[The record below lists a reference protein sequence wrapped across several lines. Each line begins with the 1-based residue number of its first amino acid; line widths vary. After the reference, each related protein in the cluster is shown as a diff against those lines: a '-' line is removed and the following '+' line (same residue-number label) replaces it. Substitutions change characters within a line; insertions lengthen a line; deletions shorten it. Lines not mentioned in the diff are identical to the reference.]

1 MKPSHQTVG
10 TCQNCA
16 TLIALLEDA
25 NMLVSQLRCSN
36 QHMKLQFVTYKTQIS
51 RLKDAAKSRRMKKT
65 LRGHDPK
72 NAVQADMIAS
82 AVSRAIE
89 GDS

>member
-1 MKPSHQTVG
+1 LKPTTQTCA

-36 QHMKLQFVTYKTQIS
+36 QHMKLQFATYKTQIS
-51 RLKDAAKSRRMKKT
+51 RLKDAAKIRRMKKT

-82 AVSRAIE
+82 AIDRAIG